1 MAESNEFGG
10 RLFALREENNINKTE
25 LAKILN
31 MSRSMITMYESGE
44 RMPSTEVLLKI
55 SDYYSVSIDWLLGR
69 TENKQLTVNR
79 DHVPLGR
86 TVKIPVVKTTI
97 TGTPVDSTQ
106 NIEDY
111 IETPAEQ
118 VRGADYFYVL
128 NGETYLIRKQN
139 DAQDGEIAAILTNNK
154 ISLKR
159 VKKYNDLIILYDDK
173 NNNETQIPKRGAV
186 KIIGKAIKSE
196 RMLP

>member
-1 MAESNEFGG
+1 MAGNNEFGG
-10 RLFALREENNINKTE
+10 RLIALREENGINKTE

-31 MSRSMITMYESGE
+31 MSRSMISMYESGE

-55 SDYYSVSIDWLLGR
+55 SDYYCVSIDWLLGR
-69 TENKQLTVNR
+69 TENKQITVNK

-86 TVKIPVVKTTI
+86 TVKIPIIKTTI
-97 TGTPVDSTQ
+97 TETPVDSLQ

-118 VRGADYFYVL
+118 VRGADYFYVR
-128 NGETYLIRKQN
+128 NGTTYLICKQ
-139 DAQDGEIAAILTNNK
+139 DDVQDGETAAILADNK

-159 VKKYNDLIILYDDK
+159 VKKYDDLIILYNHESIK
-173 NNNETQIPKRGAV
+173 EMQIFKRGAV
-186 KIIGKAIKSE
+186 RIVGKAIKSE
-196 RMLP
+196 QLLS